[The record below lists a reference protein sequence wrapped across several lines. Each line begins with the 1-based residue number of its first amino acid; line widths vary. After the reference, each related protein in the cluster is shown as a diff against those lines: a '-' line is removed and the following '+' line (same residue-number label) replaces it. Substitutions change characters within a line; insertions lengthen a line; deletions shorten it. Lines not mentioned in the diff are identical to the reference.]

1 MNPAG
6 QFDAL
11 LPSDVDTKKLTA
23 TLRARLSSQTRAAGP
38 K

>member
-11 LPSDVDTKKLTA
+11 LPSEVDAKKLTA
-23 TLRARLSSQTRAAGP
+23 TLRARLSSQTRAGP
-38 K
+38 N